1 MLVGTGGWHGFS
13 NSSPKPGVLSQKGW
27 VWRWDSLWV
36 HKLSA
41 GRRTDGPLQAH
52 EWHQRPPPKPHWNK
66 RIPTV
71 CAQLLWARLAQ
82 TSRSFHLIPPSA
94 QWPLPPTPSD
104 YPECH
109 RCPHT
114 HLWWWWASQP
124 RTRHL
129 TPLDRLER
137 DMEVTGRCTAFGPG
151 QLSMSPSRRWVF
163 EEQRW
168 ALTFFL
174 CLVPGFAPAHDSH
187 LINDIEWRTCNSKSF
202 VPILLLFS
210 VSFPPLLL
218 LPCPDPIISS
228 SDVKAQF
235 KYHLK
240 GKLLCPFPCPFPRAS
255 TALIRT
261 DTSCALHTCARLSQ
275 ACGEL

>member
-52 EWHQRPPPKPHWNK
+52 EWHQRPPPKPHWNR

-94 QWPLPPTPSD
+94 QWPLPPTPND

-109 RCPHT
+109 RCPHM
-114 HLWWWWASQP
+114 HPWWWWASQP
-124 RTRHL
+124 QTRHL

-137 DMEVTGRCTAFGPG
+137 DHGGHREVHSLRAWTAEHVPQQKVSLWRAEMGSYILPVSGTRLCTSAWQSLDKWHRVEDLHFQVFCSNFAAF
-151 QLSMSPSRRWVF
+151 QRVLS
-163 EEQRW
+163 
-168 ALTFFL
+168 TFAVITL
-174 CLVPGFAPAHDSH
+174 PRPNH
-187 LINDIEWRTCNSKSF
+187 L
-202 VPILLLFS
+202 
-210 VSFPPLLL
+210 
-218 LPCPDPIISS
+218 
-228 SDVKAQF
+228 
-235 KYHLK
+235 
-240 GKLLCPFPCPFPRAS
+240 
-255 TALIRT
+255 
-261 DTSCALHTCARLSQ
+261 
-275 ACGEL
+275 